1 MPGVYRA
8 STWVDILQSLNGQ
21 SQSTA
26 DTSTSGVGFF
36 SEADETVPCADSAT
50 TLAAAALGW
59 DRAGWSSLVWA

>member
-8 STWVDILQSLNGQ
+8 YTWVDILQSLSGQ

-36 SEADETVPCADSAT
+36 SEADETVPCAD
-50 TLAAAALGW
+50 AAATLVAVSIGW
-59 DRAGWSSLVWA
+59 DQAGWSSFAWA